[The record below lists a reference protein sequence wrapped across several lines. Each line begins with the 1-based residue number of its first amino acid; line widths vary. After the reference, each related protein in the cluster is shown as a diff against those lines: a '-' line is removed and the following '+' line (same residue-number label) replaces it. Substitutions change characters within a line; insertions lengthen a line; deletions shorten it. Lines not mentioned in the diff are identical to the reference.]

1 MRESLTIALLLIAT
15 AVTASAQEVVAHRGY
30 HAKASGAHNSIEAFK
45 EAEKS
50 GFTHIEFDI
59 VRTAEGRRIVAH
71 GPKHG
76 EMTISESTL
85 DSLRHEPLV
94 NGEPLPTLE
103 EYLDMATLY
112 PATHLVVE
120 IKCDSEAEERLSCD
134 IVVEELEQRELLARS
149 TFISFSPL
157 ICDIL
162 SSKGYPTLY
171 LKGDMKPREAAKRG
185 YKGINYHIGVYRK
198 RPGWIGKAHRR
209 DMVVG
214 VWTVNEE
221 SDAEWAIDKHID
233 LITSDNPEMVRGL
246 IAEHEATEALT
257 KEQRREQRKAVRA
270 AREAEERDR
279 REEVAERSIMA

>member
-1 MRESLTIALLLIAT
+1 MRESLTIALLLVAT

-59 VRTAEGRRIVAH
+59 VRTADGERIVAH

-134 IVVEELEQRELLARS
+134 IVVEELKQRELLPRS

-162 SSKGYPTLY
+162 VAKGYPTLY
-171 LKGDMKPREAAKRG
+171 LKGDMTPREAAKRG

-198 RPGWIGKAHRR
+198 KPNWIGKAHRR
-209 DMVVG
+209 DLAVG
-214 VWTVNEE
+214 VWTVNQE

-233 LITSDNPEMVRGL
+233 LITSDNPEMVREL
-246 IAEHEATEALT
+246 VAEHEAYEALT
-257 KEQRREQRKAVRA
+257 KQQRRELAKAERQARKAQK
-270 AREAEERDR
+270 EAE
-279 REEVAERSIMA
+279 SKK